1 MWFIFKRFFFIFFHR
16 AFAWVAPQEGEVI
29 LLKRIFG
36 IHKDKGFFV
45 DIGAHHPT
53 RFSNTEYFY
62 NLGWNGINVEP
73 NKNDFKVFLNKR
85 KRDINLN
92 CAVLDGNEVD
102 FYEYSEPAL
111 NTLSYETVIKR
122 KLQGIDFI
130 NKNKISTIS
139 LEEMFKIFL
148 PSKTEI
154 DFLNIDVE
162 GAELKI
168 LMSNNW
174 KLFLPKV
181 IICEVL
187 SSNLEN
193 ILESE
198 INIFLKTKGY
208 YIFSK
213 LHNSVIFINSRFE
226 KKLNL

>member
-1 MWFIFKRFFFIFFHR
+1 MWFAIRRFFFIFIYR
-16 AFAWVAPQEGEVI
+16 ACAWVEPQEGEVI

-36 IHKDKGFFV
+36 LNRGKGFFV

-73 NKNDFKVFLNKR
+73 NLKNFNVFLNKR

-92 CAVLDGNEVD
+92 CAVLDGTDID

-111 NTLSYETVIKR
+111 NTTSYETAIKR
-122 KLQGIDFI
+122 KSQGIDFVG
-130 NKNKISTIS
+130 KKKISTIS
-139 LEEMFKIFL
+139 LEEMFRNFL
-148 PSKTEI
+148 PANIEI

-162 GAELKI
+162 GSELKI

-174 KLFLPKV
+174 KLFLPKI

-193 ILESE
+193 LLESK
-198 INIFLKTKGY
+198 INVFLKTKGY

-213 LHNSVIFINSRFE
+213 LHNSAIFINSKFE
-226 KKLNL
+226 RELNL